1 MVRLVINEK
10 KIKSLVLKH
19 QKFENL
25 IKKVCKSK
33 SVDDL
38 VVKNLK
44 KRKLQIRD
52 EILKLSA

>member
-1 MVRLVINEK
+1 MVRLVIKEK

-25 IKKVCKSK
+25 INEAFKSR

-38 VVKNLK
+38 VVTNLK
-44 KRKLQIRD
+44 KKKLQIRD

>member
-1 MVRLVINEK
+1 MVRLVIKEK

-19 QKFENL
+19 KKFENL
-25 IKKVCKSK
+25 IQKVCKSK
-33 SVDDL
+33 SIDDL

>member
-1 MVRLVINEK
+1 MVRLVIKEK

-19 QKFENL
+19 QKVENL
-25 IKKVCKSK
+25 IQKVCKSK

>member
-1 MVRLVINEK
+1 MVRLVIKEK

-25 IKKVCKSK
+25 IQKVCKSK

-38 VVKNLK
+38 VVTNLK
-44 KRKLQIRD
+44 KKKLKIRD
-52 EILKLSA
+52 EILKLTA